1 MGVHQLYMSQ
11 RRPRG
16 ASREC
21 SGLCEE
27 ELGQTGGSEVLRLLY
42 PSAAQQRWEEPSCG
56 HARAVCSGRH
66 PPCFCLCQIH
76 SPAAPGLMHGQR
88 RQDGGG
94 APLPCRLPGVLPVAH
109 PTASSDSAAECRL
122 GLSGRPEP
130 GLQSHPAC
138 SPYDQLL
145 PHVAVFLVNCSVC
158 PSSPGHCAHNEVD
171 RASCLGTDKLIF
183 LSAHPP
189 LPLIP
194 QLCLSELN
202 HAWKVEE

>member
-1 MGVHQLYMSQ
+1 MPGAHPEKLTEDHPGGQRACAPLWDALLQWKGQDSGRRQPVGVHQLYMSQ

-66 PPCFCLCQIH
+66 PPCFCLYQIH

-145 PHVAVFLVNCSVC
+145 PHVAVFFCKLQCLPQFSRTLCS
-158 PSSPGHCAHNEVD
+158 
-171 RASCLGTDKLIF
+171 
-183 LSAHPP
+183 
-189 LPLIP
+189 
-194 QLCLSELN
+194 Q
-202 HAWKVEE
+202 